1 MKATI
6 AKLSSVA
13 VVCML
18 SAGARADAPLSKK
31 TGHGSPADNSVKW
44 TLKVADKEYGMRPE
58 GGSIPL
64 PSELDWS
71 CRYSQPRTKSH
82 KGAEETAIHV
92 NCTRS
97 DSRFSFTPVCTR
109 SLSKDK
115 DKDKDSAGD
124 SVQSNGSQS
133 VTLYTGNQIVV
144 VAVSCNETP

>member
-1 MKATI
+1 MKAI
-6 AKLSSVA
+6 VAKFSSVA

-31 TGHGSPADNSVKW
+31 PGQGAPADNGVKW
-44 TLKVADKEYGMRPE
+44 TLKVADKAYGMRPE

-82 KGAEETAIHV
+82 KDTEETAIHV
-92 NCTRS
+92 TCTRS

-109 SLSKDK
+109 PLSKDG
-115 DKDKDSAGD
+115 AGD
-124 SVQSNGSQS
+124 FVQSNGSQS

-144 VAVSCNETP
+144 VAVSCETP